1 MSKPP
6 LQEFLYR
13 IQPVRP
19 EMLFVG
25 PTSEEQAIV
34 AEHVAYLEGLV
45 KGGVASYVGRT
56 TNIESNSFGIIVFQA
71 ASEED
76 ARALMHRDPAVKK
89 RVMRAELFP
98 FRVVYTSDDR
108 ES

>member
-1 MSKPP
+1 MSESP
-6 LQEFLYR
+6 LKEYLYR

-25 PTSEEQAIV
+25 PTPEEQAIV
-34 AEHVAYLEGLV
+34 SEHAAYLEGLV
-45 KGGVASYVGRT
+45 MEGVASFVGRT
-56 TNIESNSFGIIVFQA
+56 TNTETNSFGIIVFQA
-71 ASEED
+71 ASEEE
-76 ARALMHRDPAVKK
+76 ARSLMHDDPAVKK

-98 FRVVYTSDDR
+98 FRVVFTSQDR